1 MTITLVNAYLV
12 SHVTCLWLSCDA
24 SPGTRVGDGTKRLK
38 NKFATTAHCLGR
50 KRRHA
55 GNFYYL
61 CDQIRTLVSLECYQG
76 MSWNVD
82 AKRRHSIRHLGR
94 VAQIIGPIYIIILLL
109 IVKLFHSEYLLPNF
123 LHQAI
128 DLVLATRCLVG
139 VKTIGRTC
147 VHYSSCVSL

>member
-12 SHVTCLWLSCDA
+12 SPVTCLWLSCDA

-94 VAQIIGPIYIIILLL
+94 VAQIVGPIYIIILLL

-123 LHQAI
+123 LHQASE
-128 DLVLATRCLVG
+128 LVCVIHCFVG
-139 VKTIGRTC
+139 VETHRRAS
-147 VHYSSCVSL
+147 VHYLSFVGF